1 MKSNYYISSVFWS
14 SISRIINSIVG
25 FVSVPLL
32 LHCYG
37 IENYGI
43 LNIAAAANGY
53 MQLMDLG
60 INTGSI
66 RFFSQWKAEKKYN
79 LINRIAGTSI
89 TFYTIVGFINAA
101 LLLLIAIF
109 GRSLFSVSETQF
121 IQLRM
126 IFFIMAL
133 FSITNWVSTVF
144 NQLLISN
151 EKIAYTQKVT
161 SILNLLKL
169 FLVWIA
175 IKGELSLTLYYL
187 ILSLIYTGYLLCY
200 AYTCKKEKYIY
211 SFKFQ
216 FHWNE
221 FKQIFTYS
229 LSIFV
234 LSIFQ
239 MTASQSRPLILSIVA
254 SNGAETTAE
263 YKIIEVFPVFIISLA
278 GMLSGI
284 LLPKACSMTAT
295 NDTKGKE
302 KMAYD
307 GTLYASIFVT
317 LLSFPVIINSSDLIR
332 LYVGEEFLYL
342 NKWILLMIGSVLIY
356 LHTSP
361 CSSLYLA
368 SGKVKEYVYST
379 IINCFISIFL
389 NIILCKRWG
398 VGSSVIGYTY
408 YVIAQTIFQYIFMYS
423 HILNLNSIRIFKS
436 YILPVGIGIVTSI
449 LFFILNKF
457 VNWDLTCY
465 SKYIQL
471 LFIILKSIVWL
482 IIYITLLHVS
492 NIVNMK
498 QLYIK
503 FFQRN

>member
-32 LHCYG
+32 LHYYG

-66 RFFSQWKAEKKYN
+66 RFFSQWRAEKKFN

-89 TFYTIVGFINAA
+89 TFYTIIGFINASI
-101 LLLLIAIF
+101 LLLIATF
-109 GRSLFSVSETQF
+109 GKSLFSVSETQF

-126 IFFIMAL
+126 IFLIMAL
-133 FSITNWVSTVF
+133 FSITNWISTVF

-151 EKIAYTQKVT
+151 EKIAYTQQVT
-161 SILNLLKL
+161 SILNILKL
-169 FLVWIA
+169 FLVLIA

-187 ILSLIYTGYLLCY
+187 ILSLIYTGYLICY
-200 AYTCKKEKYIY
+200 AYTCKKNDYIY
-211 SFKFQ
+211 SFKLQ

-229 LSIFV
+229 LSIFI

-254 SNGAETTAE
+254 SNGAEATAE
-263 YKIIEVFPVFIISLA
+263 YKIIEVFPIFIISLA

-302 KMAYD
+302 KMAYE

-317 LLSFPVIINSSDLIR
+317 VLSFPVIINSSDLLR
-332 LYVGEEFLYL
+332 LYVGEEFLHL
-342 NKWILLMIGSVLIY
+342 NKWILLMIGSVLVY

-368 SGKVKEYVYST
+368 SGKIKEYVYST
-379 IINCFISIFL
+379 IVNCFISIFL
-389 NIILCKRWG
+389 NVILCQHWG
-398 VGSSVIGYTY
+398 VGSSVIGYAY
-408 YVIAQTIFQYIFMYS
+408 YVIAQTIFQYIYMYS
-423 HILNLNSIRIFKS
+423 HILRLNSIRIFKS
-436 YILPVGIGIVTSI
+436 YILPVGIGIITSI
-449 LFFILNKF
+449 LFFTLNKYS
-457 VNWDLTCY
+457 NYDLTHY
-465 SKYIQL
+465 PKYIQL
-471 LFIILKSIVWL
+471 LLIILKSIIWL
-482 IIYITLLHVS
+482 TIYIILIHNS
-492 NIVNMK
+492 KIINIK
-498 QLYIK
+498 QIYID
-503 FFQRN
+503 FFQKK